1 MTTSNSRPI
10 FAITFA
16 VAYAILY
23 VLAVENNW
31 ALFTYHPLAGEFHFL
46 VQKAADGPAMYWY
59 GWMATAGIG
68 AVAIAAAVTLLPA
81 TLTSRLSVG
90 LSWSI
95 PLAVMGVFVYIMRGF
110 FFR

>member
-1 MTTSNSRPI
+1 MPSSHSNPV

-23 VLAVENNW
+23 VLAVEHNW
-31 ALFTYHPLAGEFHFL
+31 ALFTYHPLTGEFHWL
-46 VQKAADGPAMYWY
+46 ITRATEGPSMFWY
-59 GWMATAGIG
+59 GWMVTAGLG
-68 AVAIAAAVTLLPA
+68 ALAIAAVVSFLP
-81 TLTSRLSVG
+81 TGITNRLSVN

-95 PLAVMGVFVYIMRGF
+95 PLAVMLFFVYIMRGF